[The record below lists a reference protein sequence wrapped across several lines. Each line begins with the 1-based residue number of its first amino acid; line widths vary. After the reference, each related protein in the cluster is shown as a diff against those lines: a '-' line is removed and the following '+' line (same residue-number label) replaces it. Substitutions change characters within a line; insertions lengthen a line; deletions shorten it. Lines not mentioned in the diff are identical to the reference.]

1 MHSELPAVAVEMR
14 ERELVLLAS
23 QLRERTVKERPVQG
37 HRRLMRAHM
46 SLECGR
52 GKWGGGGE
60 SGMCRTLGWDKMV
73 KEFKCH
79 AKDSGCFHELQR
91 KQQQG
96 FSSREPIIL
105 CSPRMAMLVGL
116 PTIAFHSGYYQLN
129 DQLEFWGSFWFM
141 LPSPSCI

>member
-52 GKWGGGGE
+52 GKWGGE
-60 SGMCRTLGWDKMV
+60 VRV
-73 KEFKCH
+73 
-79 AKDSGCFHELQR
+79 GCAEH
-91 KQQQG
+91 
-96 FSSREPIIL
+96 
-105 CSPRMAMLVGL
+105 
-116 PTIAFHSGYYQLN
+116 
-129 DQLEFWGSFWFM
+129 
-141 LPSPSCI
+141 